1 MFIAP
6 NTLTLCEFLFG
17 WTTFF
22 IAMNKQLTLKQEMFL
37 LATLALVQFIAVVD
51 FMIMPPLAPKLIK
64 LWSIGT
70 KEFGIAVG
78 AYILT
83 AGICGFLGAFFIDK
97 YDRKKLLTL
106 LFAGLTAAT
115 LLCGLAP
122 NYPTLLVGRII
133 AGMFGGLMGTMVFSI
148 IGDVVPAERRARA
161 FGLVTAS
168 FSLASILGVPGGLYF
183 ANLWDW
189 HAPFLVLVALSLVV
203 QVLVAVAVPSLTGH
217 LNAPRRTPPEV
228 INSILNDRNQLFACA
243 LVISIA
249 LGQFSILP
257 FLTAFLVANV
267 GITEAQL
274 PLMYLIGGATT
285 VVASPLIGI
294 MADKFD
300 KARIYTVAAIA
311 SIIPIVII
319 TNFPP
324 ATPVAAV
331 FLATTLLFVCINGR
345 MIPGMALV
353 QGTVLPQHRG
363 SFTSISSSV
372 QQLSSA
378 AGTFIAGF
386 VVAKGAD
393 GLLQHYNW
401 IGFFAVGVTVLSL
414 YVVRQ
419 VKQLPMPSGFG
430 QGQGAPQASTLNAEA

>member
-1 MFIAP
+1 MSNQEQ
-6 NTLTLCEFLFG
+6 NTFSAQQVELSGKRE
-17 WTTFF
+17 
-22 IAMNKQLTLKQEMFL
+22 IFL
-37 LATLALVQFIAVVD
+37 LATLALVQFVAVVD

-64 LWSIGT
+64 LWSIT
-70 KEFGIAVG
+70 TREFGIAVG

-97 YDRKKLLTL
+97 FDRKKLLTI

-122 NYPTLLVGRII
+122 NYYLLLAGRVI
-133 AGMFGGLMGTMVFSI
+133 AGMFGGLLGTMVFSI
-148 IGDVVPAERRARA
+148 IGDVIPAERRARS

-189 HAPFLVLVALSLVV
+189 HAPFLVLVGLGVIV
-203 QVLVAVAVPSLTGH
+203 QIFVGLFVPSVTGH
-217 LNAPRRTPPEV
+217 LNAPRRSPVEV
-228 INSILNDRNQLFACA
+228 VQTILADRNQLFAIA
-243 LVISIA
+243 LVITLAI
-249 LGQFSILP
+249 GQFSILP
-257 FLTAFLVANV
+257 LLTAFLVNNV
-267 GITEAQL
+267 GVTEAQL
-274 PLMYLIGGATT
+274 PLMYLIGGSTT

-294 MADKFD
+294 LADKTD
-300 KARIYTVAAIA
+300 KSLIYSVAAVL
-311 SIIPIVII
+311 SLIPILAL

-324 ATPVAAV
+324 ATPLVLV
-331 FLATTLLFVCINGR
+331 FATTTFLFVCINGR

-353 QGTVLPQHRG
+353 QGTVMPQHRG

-372 QQLSSA
+372 QQLSGA
-378 AGTFIAGF
+378 IGTFISGF
-386 VVAKGAD
+386 IVVKGSD

-401 IGFFAVGVTVLSL
+401 VGFVAVLFTLISL

-419 VKQLPMPSGFG
+419 INQVPITAF
-430 QGQGAPQASTLNAEA
+430 STSIPPRHSAHE